1 MKKWLINLSLTAVF
15 LIIGSTIAFAATGAS
30 GEGSQF
36 GLMGAI
42 FLAAGVGMGLA
53 SLGTGV
59 GMGHA
64 IRGAVEG
71 ISRNPGAS
79 GKITTTML
87 IGLALIES
95 LAIYTLLIA
104 LILLFVKGYV

>member
-1 MKKWLINLSLTAVF
+1 MLSGTV
-15 LIIGSTIAFAATGAS
+15 AFAAEQAGA
-30 GEGSQF
+30 GDKF
-36 GLMGAI
+36 GLMAAV
-42 FLAAGVGMGLA
+42 FLAAGLGMGLA
-53 SLGTGV
+53 SLGTGI